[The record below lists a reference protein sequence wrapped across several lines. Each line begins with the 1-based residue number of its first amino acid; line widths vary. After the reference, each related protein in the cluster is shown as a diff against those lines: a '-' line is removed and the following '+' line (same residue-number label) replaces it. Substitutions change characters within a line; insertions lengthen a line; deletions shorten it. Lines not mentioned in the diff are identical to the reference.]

1 MYTSAELLMDQSKT
15 GYGIM
20 MAVTTVSFPPELE
33 ALQQSKGLRLSCFA
47 AGFWMPKA
55 LDCCGHRS
63 PPVGASHDRKYAISG
78 LA

>member
-1 MYTSAELLMDQSKT
+1 MPESTLKRCRKVSTEPPGDNEGGCLRMYTSAELLMDQSKT

-47 AGFWMPKA
+47 AEF
-55 LDCCGHRS
+55 
-63 PPVGASHDRKYAISG
+63 
-78 LA
+78 